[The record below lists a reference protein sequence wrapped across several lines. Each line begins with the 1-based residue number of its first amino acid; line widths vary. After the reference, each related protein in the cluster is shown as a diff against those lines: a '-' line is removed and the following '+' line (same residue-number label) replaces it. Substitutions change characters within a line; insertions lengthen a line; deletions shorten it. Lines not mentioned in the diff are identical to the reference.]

1 MLHYRKRSL
10 LKKHSKQLT
19 LFLARSLDR
28 GGAER
33 QLVALAKGLA
43 KNGHHVAVAV
53 FYGGGV
59 FDAELAA
66 AGVRLI
72 NLDKRGRWDVLS
84 FLIRLLALV
93 RDERPTILHS
103 YLTVPN
109 LLTVI
114 LKLFTGDSRVVWGVR
129 ASNMDLSRY
138 DKLSRLSYWL
148 ECRLS
153 RFADLIIANS
163 QAGKQ
168 YATNNG
174 FCADKIVVIPNGI
187 DTAFFRFDND
197 GRQRVRAEWKIAED
211 EVLVGLTARL
221 DPMKDHSTF
230 ITAASIVAQKHHNVH
245 FVCIGSGQDDYAGL
259 LKQQATSLGDRLL
272 WVGARDDM
280 SAVYSALDIA
290 SSSSFGEG
298 FSNTIAE
305 AMACSR
311 PCVVTDVGDSA
322 WIVGNTGL
330 VVSASNPEALAAGLL
345 KLINLSSRDKDELG
359 TQARIRVE
367 QEFAIETLITRTEQ
381 MLGLT

>member
-1 MLHYRKRSL
+1 METTSFEYLP
-10 LKKHSKQLT
+10 KKSI

-43 KNGHHVAVAV
+43 NNGHNVAVAV
-53 FYGGGV
+53 LYGGGV
-59 FDAELAA
+59 FDAELAE

-72 NLDKRGRWDVLS
+72 NLDKRGRWDVLP
-84 FLIRLLALV
+84 FLIRLLTIV
-93 RDERPTILHS
+93 RKERPGILHG

-109 LLTVI
+109 LLAVFI
-114 LKLFTGDSRVVWGVR
+114 KFFTHDLRIIWGVR

-163 QAGKQ
+163 QAGKN
-168 YATNNG
+168 YATDNG
-174 FCADKIVVIPNGI
+174 FCTDKIVVIPNGI
-187 DTAFFRFDND
+187 DTAFFRFDLD
-197 GRQRVRAEWKIAED
+197 GRQRVRAEWKITED
-211 EVLVGLTARL
+211 EIVVGLTARF
-221 DPMKDHSTF
+221 DSMKDHSTF
-230 ITAASIVAQKHHNVH
+230 ITAARIVAQKHSNVR
-245 FVCIGSGQDDYAGL
+245 FVCIGSGQDDYADL
-259 LKQQATSLGDRLL
+259 LKRQAASLGDRLL

-280 SAVYSALDIA
+280 TAVYSALDIA

-305 AMACSR
+305 AMACNR

-322 WIVGNTGL
+322 WIIGDTGV
-330 VVSASNPEALAAGLL
+330 VVSASNPEALATGLL
-345 KLINLSSRDKDELG
+345 KLINLSSHDKDELG

-381 MLGLT
+381 ILGLS

>member
-1 MLHYRKRSL
+1 MT
-10 LKKHSKQLT
+10 T

-43 KNGHHVAVAV
+43 TNGHQVAVAV
-53 FYGGGV
+53 FYAGGV

-72 NLDKRGRWDVLS
+72 NLDKKGRWDVLS
-84 FLIRLLALV
+84 FLIRLLTLV
-93 RDERPTILHS
+93 RDERPVILHS

-109 LLTVI
+109 LLTVM
-114 LKLFTGDSRVVWGVR
+114 LKFLTHDSRIIWGVR

-168 YATNNG
+168 YAADNG
-174 FCADKIVVIPNGI
+174 FCADKIIVIPNGI
-187 DTAFFRFDND
+187 DTAFFRFDLD
-197 GRQRVRAEWKIAED
+197 GRQRVRSEWKITED
-211 EVLVGLTARL
+211 EILVGLTARL
-221 DPMKDHSTF
+221 DPMKDHATF
-230 ITAASIVAQKHHNVH
+230 IAAANIVTQLHPNVR
-245 FVCIGSGQDDYAGL
+245 FVCIGSGPDGYAAS
-259 LKQQATSLGDRLL
+259 LKQRAASLGYRLL
-272 WVGARDDM
+272 WVGPRDDM

-290 SSSSFGEG
+290 SSSSSFGEG

-322 WIVGNTGL
+322 WIVGNTGG
-330 VVSASNPEALAAGLL
+330 VVSASNPEALATGLL

-359 TQARIRVE
+359 SKARIRVE

-381 MLGLT
+381 ILGLS